1 MAPSLKLTY
10 FAGPGKAEAL
20 RLLCALGGLTLNDN
34 RLDYAAWGQLK
45 PTIAPRQ
52 LPVFEV
58 DGEEFGQSLAQQRY
72 VAKVAGLYPSDP
84 LAALRV
90 DEFVDYV
97 SEVFG
102 PLGKSFG
109 IEDQAE
115 KEAFRAA
122 MVAEG
127 GDVHKWVQ
135 FLDARLEGKAYAVG
149 DALSFADVA
158 LFAVLPFLR
167 SGALDGIPTDCFDGF
182 KNVRAHF
189 ARVAALP
196 KVEAY
201 YATAEGTRAVFARK
215 W

>member
-1 MAPSLKLTY
+1 MAPTLKVTY
-10 FAGPGKAEAL
+10 FGGPGKAEAL
-20 RLLCALGGLTLNDN
+20 RLVSVIGGLE
-34 RLDYAAWGQLK
+34 LDDSRIDGAAWGELK
-45 PTIAPRQ
+45 AKVAPRQ
-52 LPVFEV
+52 LPLLEV
-58 DGEEFGQSLAQQRY
+58 DGETFGQSQAQQRY
-72 VAKVAGLYPSDP
+72 AAKLAGLYPSDP

-115 KEAFRAA
+115 KEAFRAKT
-122 MVAEG
+122 VAEG
-127 GDVHKWVQ
+127 GDVRKWVQ
-135 FLDARLEGKAYAVG
+135 FLDARLEGKTYAVG
-149 DALSFADVA
+149 DALSLADVM
-158 LFAVLPFLR
+158 LFVVVPFIR

-182 KNVRAHF
+182 KNVREHF

-196 KVEAY
+196 KVAAY
-201 YATAEGTRAVFARK
+201 YAKAEGTTTVYARK